1 MPAMLL
7 LGRCDPYGAETGGPR
22 HVLGGLH
29 GPRSAET
36 PGAGLPDNVAQ
47 GEWLC
52 TQPAAVRVMMTCRCG
67 HYGKVMPLCSW
78 HDEKVWSTEIV
89 AGKPRRI
96 SRTVKVHGHYE
107 EITKRMA
114 GACPRCL
121 YPKMHAED
129 HHSLLAWQEE
139 LAFLRDTRR
148 ERSPRADEVRG
159 KIEEICARFDDGNRS
174 GAIHRCPMTLI
185 PVS

>member
-1 MPAMLL
+1 MSVLL
-7 LGRCDPYGAETGGPR
+7 LGRCNPYGAESGGPR

-29 GPRSAET
+29 GPNSATT

-52 TQPAAVRVMMTCRCG
+52 QQPAVIRVKMECRCG
-67 HYGKVMPLCSW
+67 HVGKTMNLCSW
-78 HDEKVWSTEIV
+78 HDDVVKRVEIV
-89 AGKPRRI
+89 AGVPRRI
-96 SRTVKVHGHYE
+96 TSSVRVPGHYE

-121 YPKMHAED
+121 YPGMHAEA

-139 LAFLRDTRR
+139 LAFLRDTHR
-148 ERSPRADEVRG
+148 ERSPRADEVRS
-159 KIEEICARFDDGNRS
+159 KIEEICAGFDRGNES
-174 GAIHRCPMTLI
+174 GEIHRCPMILV